1 MNSNA
6 ATAQNAFIVHCMLS
20 IYVRFDVLQ
29 ADIDGLGQRHN
40 ENKQI

>member
-1 MNSNA
+1 MKWIQMPRLRRTHLSL
-6 ATAQNAFIVHCMLS
+6 LS